1 MAIKL
6 DEFSTVIQNQIK
18 KYSDKVLT
26 AEEGKVI
33 TIGDGIAKVSGLD
46 NAMLNE
52 ILIFENGTEGMA
64 LNLEEDSV
72 GVVMLGEFEEIQ
84 EGDRVVRSKRIMQV
98 PVGDALSGRVV
109 NAIGQPIDG
118 KGKIKT
124 DKALP
129 IEKVAPGVMTR
140 KSVNQPLETGML
152 VIDAM
157 FPIGKGQREL
167 IIGDRQTGKTTVAI
181 DAIINQ
187 KGKNVRCV
195 YVAVGQKN
203 STVASIVRNLENL
216 GAMAYTTIV
225 SATAADLPALKYI
238 APFAGVTMAEY
249 WMSKGEDVL
258 IIYDDLSKHA
268 VAYRTLSLLLRR
280 PPGREAYPGDVFY
293 LHSRLL
299 ERACRLNKDNGGGSI
314 TALPIIETQAGDIS
328 AYIPTNVISITDGQ
342 LFMMTPLFNAGQ
354 RPAVDAGLSVSRV
367 GGDAQIKSVKQV
379 GSSLRIELASYRE
392 LDAFSQFGSDLDS
405 ATKKILDHGKRVM
418 EIIKQPQNQPY
429 HQTDEAIILF
439 TIKHHMISYIP
450 VEDISRFKSDLV
462 KHFKGSKLRET
473 LEKSKAFNDALVLA
487 FKAEL
492 KNLIRQFLK
501 GVPNYSYTK
510 DFSLEGLDNT
520 EEEKKALEA
529 FQGGVETI
537 KTEAPVATIAT
548 KTEVETKQETTDVSK
563 TPEAPQAVNV
573 KTVIIDFNATEIQNV
588 FTKSKKALII
598 KDFKDKEVKKI
609 LFFSKKDKTIIG
621 EVNVKELVSGPITTV
636 YNKVKDELNL
646 PKDKFTE
653 KFSGS
658 KTAHVFLID
667 EVKKFDS
674 PKTLADYNLTAI
686 KGPTY
691 L

>member
-140 KSVNQPLETGML
+140 KSVNQPLETGIL
-152 VIDAM
+152 VIDSM

-195 YVAVGQKN
+195 YVAIGQKN
-203 STVASIVRNLENL
+203 STVSSIVRNLEKV

-249 WMSKGEDVL
+249 
-258 IIYDDLSKHA
+258 
-268 VAYRTLSLLLRR
+268 
-280 PPGREAYPGDVFY
+280 
-293 LHSRLL
+293 
-299 ERACRLNKDNGGGSI
+299 
-314 TALPIIETQAGDIS
+314 
-328 AYIPTNVISITDGQ
+328 
-342 LFMMTPLFNAGQ
+342 
-354 RPAVDAGLSVSRV
+354 
-367 GGDAQIKSVKQV
+367 
-379 GSSLRIELASYRE
+379 
-392 LDAFSQFGSDLDS
+392 
-405 ATKKILDHGKRVM
+405 
-418 EIIKQPQNQPY
+418 
-429 HQTDEAIILF
+429 
-439 TIKHHMISYIP
+439 
-450 VEDISRFKSDLV
+450 
-462 KHFKGSKLRET
+462 
-473 LEKSKAFNDALVLA
+473 
-487 FKAEL
+487 
-492 KNLIRQFLK
+492 
-501 GVPNYSYTK
+501 
-510 DFSLEGLDNT
+510 
-520 EEEKKALEA
+520 
-529 FQGGVETI
+529 
-537 KTEAPVATIAT
+537 
-548 KTEVETKQETTDVSK
+548 
-563 TPEAPQAVNV
+563 
-573 KTVIIDFNATEIQNV
+573 
-588 FTKSKKALII
+588 
-598 KDFKDKEVKKI
+598 
-609 LFFSKKDKTIIG
+609 
-621 EVNVKELVSGPITTV
+621 
-636 YNKVKDELNL
+636 
-646 PKDKFTE
+646 
-653 KFSGS
+653 
-658 KTAHVFLID
+658 
-667 EVKKFDS
+667 
-674 PKTLADYNLTAI
+674 
-686 KGPTY
+686 
-691 L
+691 